1 MRLQWKPAELID
13 YWTLGDEEISL
24 INAISKNDYNR
35 FGCGLLL
42 KYFQVEGKFPN
53 RKQDIP
59 KVVIEHVAEQMNV
72 QSSILQQYELQGRAA
87 KRHRVEIRRFFG
99 IRKGTVADANAVLNW
114 LEAQS
119 QLLEE
124 HNFDRLKEIV
134 YERYK
139 ELKIEPPQ
147 LGRVDRII
155 RSAVNSADEQF
166 YTITLKKLQAETLE
180 KLEALLTINN
190 GIAENTSPLLNL
202 KSEAGAATLESVLA
216 EIAKLERI
224 RSLSLPADLFA
235 GVSRKRLLWC
245 KQRIAVEDLHEVR
258 RHPASIRYS
267 LLAAFCHERRQ
278 EITDTLLELLI
289 NIIHKIGSRAV
300 HRVNKRVIKEVK
312 RVRGKNKL
320 LFDMA
325 SASLDHPE
333 GKVKEII
340 YPIAGEQTLRD
351 LIQEFKLFGSY
362 EQQVQTIM
370 RGSYSN
376 HYRRMVPVLLKAL
389 TFCSTNEASKS
400 ILIALDLI
408 RKYADK
414 NQVHYAETEQV
425 PLENIVQD
433 NWLPLVKQG
442 RRINRISYEL
452 CVLKTLRDKLRCK
465 EMYAQEAYRYRNP
478 DEDLPADFAARQK
491 EYYADLHQPLSAD
504 EFIAAQKKEMQ
515 EALTMLDGGMPKN
528 KKVEIIMKNGK
539 PWIKVTPLDPQP
551 EPRNLAS
558 LKAEVGTRWSQ
569 VYLLDMLKEADLRIG
584 FTTLFKSP
592 TSHEILPRD
601 ALQVRLLLCLYGLG
615 TNAGIKRVASGAQ
628 INYRDLLYIL
638 RRFVNKDGLRASIAE
653 VSNAVLRERD
663 VVIWGE
669 ATSLAS
675 DSKKFGAW
683 DQNLMTEWHIRYR
696 GPGIMV
702 YWHVEKKALCIYSQI
717 KRCSSSE
724 VAAMIEGVLRH
735 ATDMNVEKDYVD
747 SHGQDETA
755 FAFCHML
762 DFQLLPRLK
771 GIGRQKLYRPEAG
784 DSKAYAN
791 LQPILSRPINWEII
805 GKHYD
810 DFIKYTTALKQ
821 GTADAEAILS
831 RFTRNKNGVK
841 HPAFQAILEFG
852 KVRKTIFLCKYLN
865 SEALRQEIEE
875 GLNVIENWN
884 SANNFIWY
892 GKGGEIAVNNKEDQE
907 IAILSLHLLQICM
920 VYVNTLF
927 VQKIL
932 SEKGWLDKMQSED
945 FRALTPLFYSHVNP
959 YGRLVLD
966 MNERIFIEE

>member
-1 MRLQWKPAELID
+1 MRQQWKPAELID
-13 YWTLGDEEISL
+13 NWTLGDEEISL

-59 KVVIEHVAEQMNV
+59 KVVIEHVAEQMHV
-72 QSSILQQYELQGRAA
+72 QSSIFQQYELQGRAA

-124 HNFDRLKEIV
+124 HNFDRLKEIL

-147 LGRVDRII
+147 PGRVDRII

-180 KLEALLTINN
+180 KLETLLTINN
-190 GIAENTSPLLNL
+190 GIAENTSPLFNL

-216 EIAKLERI
+216 EITKLERI
-224 RSLSLPADLFA
+224 HSLSLPSDLFA

-245 KQRIAVEDLHEVR
+245 KQRIAVEDLHEIR

-267 LLAAFCHERRQ
+267 LLAAFCHERKQ

-312 RVRGKNKL
+312 RVQGKNKL
-320 LFDMA
+320 LFDVA
-325 SASLDHPE
+325 TASLDYPE

-351 LIQEFKLFGSY
+351 LVQEFKLSGSY

-400 ILIALDLI
+400 MLIALDLI

-414 NQVHYAETEQV
+414 NQVHYAETDQV
-425 PLENIVQD
+425 PLENIVPD
-433 NWLPLVKQG
+433 SWLPLVKQG

-478 DEDLPADFAARQK
+478 DEDLPADFAAKQK

-504 EFIAAQKKEMQ
+504 EFIATQKKEMQ

-539 PWIKVTPLDPQP
+539 PWIKVSPLDPQP
-551 EPRNLAS
+551 EPRNLAI
-558 LKAEVGTRWSQ
+558 LKAEVGTRWGQ
-569 VYLLDMLKEADLRIG
+569 VYLLDILKEADLRIG
-584 FTTLFKSP
+584 FTNLFKSP
-592 TSHEILPRD
+592 TSHEILSSET
-601 ALQVRLLLCLYGLG
+601 LQIRLLLCLYGLG

-638 RRFVNKDGLRASIAE
+638 RRFINKDSLRASIAG
-653 VSNAVLRERD
+653 VANAILRERE

-683 DQNLMTEWHIRYR
+683 DQNLMTEWHIRLR

-747 SHGQDETA
+747 SHGQDEAA
-755 FAFCHML
+755 FAFCYML

-784 DSKAYAN
+784 NSKAYPN
-791 LQPILSRPINWEII
+791 LQQILTRPINWELIQ
-805 GKHYD
+805 KYYD
-810 DFIKYTTALKQ
+810 DIIKYTTALKQ

-841 HPAFQAILEFG
+841 NPAFQAILELG
-852 KVRKTIFLCKYLN
+852 KVRKTIFLCEYLN

-884 SANNFIWY
+884 GANNFIWY

-907 IAILSLHLLQICM
+907 IAILSLHLLQICL

-927 VQKIL
+927 VQKLL
-932 SEKGWLDKMQSED
+932 SEKEWLDKMQPED
-945 FRALTPLFYSHVNP
+945 FRGLTPLFYSHVNP
-959 YGRLVLD
+959 YGRLVLN